1 MPGSL
6 GEKIG
11 EGVFSDVHA
20 WASGEVVKLF
30 KAGVAPRFGRH
41 EARMTHAVFAAGGP
55 APKVLGV
62 VALDGRFGIVMP
74 RFDGPT
80 LLQLA
85 RSGAVTAEQA
95 GATLAS
101 VALSV
106 HRTPP
111 PPDVF
116 LLRDW
121 MKSTLQVSGDHVPKH
136 IAAGILALIERL
148 QPGDGLCHGDLHP
161 GNVIMTAE
169 GPRLVDWGWAVR
181 GPAALDLGFSH
192 IIHTE
197 IAPKR
202 AENPQRPLA
211 TNAAAQS
218 EYARLAGLSQ
228 AAMTAEME
236 SYLPIVDAFHLIFGA
251 YGALRERM
259 IQRIEMAL
267 TAKA

>member
-1 MPGSL
+1 MRGTL

-20 WASGEVVKLF
+20 WAPGQVVKLF
-30 KAGVAPRFGRH
+30 KAGVAPRFGWH
-41 EARMTHAVFAAGGP
+41 EARMTHAVFSAGGP
-55 APKVLGV
+55 AAKVLDL
-62 VALDGRFGIVMP
+62 VALDGRFGIVLS

-85 RSGAVTAEQA
+85 RGGAVTVEQA
-95 GATLAS
+95 GAILAG
-101 VALSV
+101 VAQSV
-106 HRTPP
+106 HKTPP
-111 PPDVF
+111 PPDVY

-121 MKSTLQVSGDHVPKH
+121 MGGTLRLSGDTVPKH
-136 IAAGILALIERL
+136 IATGILALIERL

-169 GPRLVDWGWAVR
+169 GPRIVDWGWAVR

-197 IAPKR
+197 IAPRR
-202 AENPQRPLA
+202 AENPQRPRA
-211 TNAAAQS
+211 TNAATQS
-218 EYARLAGLSQ
+218 EYALLADMSQ
-228 AAMTAEME
+228 AALIAEME
-236 SYLPIVDAFHLIFGA
+236 SYLPIVCVFHLIFGV

-259 IQRIEMAL
+259 IQIIEAAL
-267 TAKA
+267 RPEE